1 MLPEKVFAAP
11 AISCMS
17 AALLVAACTPRSSSV
32 GVAPPAPEIAAIE
45 IASRSA
51 VSADRLLI
59 RHVSLR
65 MDADRPETLAEP
77 INQIAAAAGGF
88 VQHVTTERD
97 EKLQVMLRVPA
108 ARLDTVLAQ
117 LERLGDVKERT
128 ESARDVT
135 EESIDIEARL
145 TSLVAV
151 RDRLRSL
158 LRSSNSVQDIVAV
171 ERELARIQGEVDALE
186 GRLKYLRSNVALAQV
201 AVRID
206 QRHVLGPL
214 GWVVAGAAW
223 VISKLF
229 VIK

>member
-1 MLPEKVFAAP
+1 MLPAKVFAAP
-11 AISCMS
+11 AIACFIV
-17 AALLVAACTPRSSSV
+17 LGVAGCTSNQRSV
-32 GVAPPAPEIAAIE
+32 AVAPPSPEF
-45 IASRSA
+45 ASETVIRSS

-59 RHVSLR
+59 RYVSLR
-65 MDADRPETLAEP
+65 LDADNPQTLAEP
-77 INQIAAAAGGF
+77 INQIAVGAGGF
-88 VQHVTTERD
+88 VQRVTTERN
-97 EKLQVMLRVPA
+97 ERLEVMLRVPA
-108 ARLDTVLAQ
+108 TRLDTVLAQ

-135 EESIDIEARL
+135 EESVDVEARL

-151 RDRLRSL
+151 RDRLRTL

-171 ERELARIQGEVDALE
+171 ERELARIQSEVDALE
-186 GRLKYLRSNVALAQV
+186 ARLKYLRSNVALAQI

-206 QRHVLGPL
+206 QRHILGPL

-223 VISKLF
+223 VVSKLF